1 MIVDD
6 PETPGDYL
14 FNLNELIVWTTD
26 FLGCGAQSLTLVTD
40 ETGITQYTGSVV
52 SMEPSNP

>member
-26 FLGCGAQSLTLVTD
+26 ILGCGAQSLTLVTD
-40 ETGITQYTGSVV
+40 ETGMTQYQGYIV
-52 SMEPSNP
+52 